1 MKEQG
6 TGKGKNDTSNEMIS
20 LVPSGEILPFMDIQI
35 AGKCI
40 RYYFA
45 EHIFCHWSL
54 SMPPGNIR
62 KYLVF

>member
-6 TGKGKNDTSNEMIS
+6 TGKGKNNTSSEIS
-20 LVPSGEILPFMDIQI
+20 LVPSGEILTFMDIQI

-45 EHIFCHWSL
+45 
-54 SMPPGNIR
+54 
-62 KYLVF
+62 